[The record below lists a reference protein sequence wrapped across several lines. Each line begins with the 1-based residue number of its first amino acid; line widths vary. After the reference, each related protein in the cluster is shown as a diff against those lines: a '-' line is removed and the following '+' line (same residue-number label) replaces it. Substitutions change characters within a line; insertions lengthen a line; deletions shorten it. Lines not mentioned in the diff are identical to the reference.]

1 MAVAPVSSNACLH
14 HCNRSRLAKL
24 RIHDSPDLARTLQ
37 RVVTRIFVENIALLN
52 DVWLI
57 DFFDPII
64 RLDIFYTDRD

>member
-1 MAVAPVSSNACLH
+1 MASNARLH

-24 RIHDSPDLARTLQ
+24 KIRDSPDLALTLQ

-52 DVWLI
+52 DVRLI